1 MKKVKPIEVII
12 DLEFTG
18 LDNSFISDN
27 EIIQMKAMNMVSGKV
42 ICHNYT
48 SKKNISAYGQLAH
61 KVKKYK
67 GAKFSK
73 ELFHFN
79 MELLGISMQTAVVF
93 YGFGV
98 QQDCLML
105 GKYGIRIPIID
116 VREMLQ
122 LSKFEQRLATEGS
135 GLESSYLIVTGD
147 YPDLQNH
154 DGLEELSK
162 IADIFKIAKK
172 LKKKKHLTIMPHGH
186 CSGMPLKQYISNYR
200 RAADG
205 YRFNNSDILS
215 DSMNKIIDEVENQ
228 YQEIFEE
235 ND

>member
-1 MKKVKPIEVII
+1 MMKKKQTVII
-12 DLEFTG
+12 DFEFTG
-18 LDNSFISDN
+18 LDNSFTTDN
-27 EIIQMKAMNMVSGKV
+27 EIIQMKAMNVVTGKA

-61 KVKKYK
+61 QVKKYK
-67 GAKFSK
+67 GDKFSIK
-73 ELFHFN
+73 RFHSD
-79 MELLGISMQTAVVF
+79 MERIGITLQTPVVF

-98 QQDCLML
+98 QQDRLML
-105 GKYGIRIPIID
+105 GKYGIRIPINDI
-116 VREMLQ
+116 REMLQ

-135 GLESSYLIVTGD
+135 GLESSYLIVTGS

-154 DGLEELSK
+154 DGIKELEII
-162 IADIFKIAKK
+162 IALYEKAIK

-205 YRFNNSDILS
+205 YRYNNSDILS
-215 DSMNKIIDEVENQ
+215 DSMNKIIDEVENE
-228 YQEIFEE
+228 YQEEYEE